1 MRERHGPDW
10 GQYIHR
16 PFQHHCTLGHDK
28 NISFAT
34 EDGLFQ
40 HLVAAHSEAFQE
52 SELRDIA
59 RRSKVATPSLE
70 AICVLCNEDVSKLPE
85 GTESKGTEHS
95 EGKAGQ
101 GKLKSLEDQDS
112 TGLKTAERAPKTA
125 PETAGKST
133 KREGPKARVG
143 FVLPS
148 DHREPDSTATTAE
161 DAPHSG
167 ENVGREDFGSIQVK
181 LHQHL
186 ADHLR
191 SVAFL
196 SLRWWDEERDS
207 GSQGSNEV
215 RMRGD
220 AKSNSSQDLGDSDS
234 EATSTS
240 ETSEM
245 SDYPKWG
252 TETTR
257 LIKDLRRK
265 LKRSLCR
272 GCSLTGE
279 KTEFL
284 PADELDGLVTEGV
297 VESITSGLSPSL
309 YNGATIARYVCG
321 PKVQAASQP
330 PQHTAWSAK
339 KLFAIS
345 VLSGQTGKIR
355 GFFHSN
361 ITDEA
366 LPLDR
371 DHSIF
376 SWESL
381 NSGWRKQD
389 VVLWLR
395 YQWILLAPVFLT
407 HTNTKSPSCQVWGFD
422 DETILPFTSVVSL
435 PPIDGQDASVVKIH
449 VQHDNLTFDRTPVSS
464 SSDTLY

>member
-10 GQYIHR
+10 AQYIHR
-16 PFQHHCTLGHDK
+16 PFQHHCTLGHDT

-85 GTESKGTEHS
+85 GTESKGAEHG

-112 TGLKTAERAPKTA
+112 TGFKTADRAPKAA
-125 PETAGKST
+125 PETACKST

-161 DAPHSG
+161 GAPHSG
-167 ENVGREDFGSIQVK
+167 ENVGQEDFGSIRVK

-220 AKSNSSQDLGDSDS
+220 AKSNSSQDVGDSDS

-252 TETTR
+252 TETTH

-272 GCSLTGE
+272 GYSLTGK

-297 VESITSGLSPSL
+297 VENITSGLSQTL
-309 YNGATIARYVCG
+309 YNGATIARYVC
-321 PKVQAASQP
+321 A
-330 PQHTAWSAK
+330 SAK
-339 KLFAIS
+339 KLFTIS
-345 VLSGQTGKIR
+345 VLSGQTGKIQE
-355 GFFHSN
+355 FFLSN

-371 DHSIF
+371 DHSII
-376 SWESL
+376 SVESL
-381 NSGWRKQD
+381 NSAWREQD
-389 VVLWLR
+389 IVLWLR
-395 YQWILLAPVFLT
+395 YQWILLSPVFLT
-407 HTNTKSPSCQVWGFD
+407 HTNTKSPSCQVWSFD

-435 PPIDGQDASVVKIH
+435 PPIDDQDASVVKIH

-464 SSDTLY
+464 SSDILA